1 MAATFTLDIVT
12 PERVLSSIHNAVSV
26 VIPGSE
32 GYFGVL
38 AEHAP
43 LITQLIP
50 GELRLAQND
59 GTQEVMAV
67 SGGFVEVTPD
77 KVIVL
82 ADTAE
87 RAPEIDVDR
96 ARESLKRAE
105 ERLSAAQP
113 GTDIDRAR
121 IAMLKAMARLRVAGQ
136 KIAI

>member
-12 PERVLSSIHNAVSV
+12 PERVLSSIHDAVSV

-38 AEHAP
+38 ADHAP

-50 GELRLAQND
+50 GELRFARND

-67 SGGFVEVTPD
+67 SGGFVEVNPD
-77 KVIVL
+77 NVIVL

-87 RAPEIDVDR
+87 RAPEIDIDR
-96 ARESLKRAE
+96 ARQSLKRAE
-105 ERLSAAQP
+105 ERLASAQP
-113 GTDIDRAR
+113 GTDVERAR
-121 IAMLKAMARLRVAGQ
+121 IAMLKAMARLKVAGQ
-136 KIAI
+136 KLGI